1 MSDET
6 ALRETIDDYFLGLYY
21 SDAERL
27 GRAFHPNTRR
37 DGTPTH
43 LPRFALSA

>member
-6 ALRETIDDYFLGLYY
+6 ALRETMDDYSLWLYHC
-21 SDAERL
+21 DAERL

-37 DGTPTH
+37 DGTP
-43 LPRFALSA
+43 PIF